1 MASLSC
7 NLIQET
13 TTKLMGLVRFDRMV
27 GTLNMLGALP
37 LSSFTPENAT
47 LEQIRQAMTIG

>member
-1 MASLSC
+1 
-7 NLIQET
+7 
-13 TTKLMGLVRFDRMV
+13 MGLVRFDRMV